1 VRTVPNPTSGSL
13 EDERS
18 GSHSRIKPLLLPGH
32 RAEGVFL
39 MKEKMK
45 MIKEEEKKDLLIS
58 ELLSMGIYKQEG
70 RQLFQV
76 PYEELLKLYQENK
89 SYINQ

>member
-1 VRTVPNPTSGSL
+1 MPNPTSGSL

-18 GSHSRIKPLLLPGH
+18 GSHTRIKPLLLPGH
-32 RAEGVFL
+32 RAEGAFL
-39 MKEKMK
+39 MKEETI
-45 MIKEEEKKDLLIS
+45 MIKEEEKKDQLIS

-76 PYEELLKLYQENK
+76 PYEELLKLYQENR
-89 SYINQ
+89 SHINE

>member
-1 VRTVPNPTSGSL
+1 M

-32 RAEGVFL
+32 RTEGVFL
-39 MKEKMK
+39 LKEKLTMT
-45 MIKEEEKKDLLIS
+45 KEDKKDQLIS
-58 ELLSMGIYKQEG
+58 ELLSMGIYKQKG

-76 PYEELLKLYQENK
+76 PYEELLKLYQENR
-89 SYINQ
+89 SYKNE

>member
-1 VRTVPNPTSGSL
+1 VPNPTSGSL

-32 RAEGVFL
+32 RTEGVFL
-39 MKEKMK
+39 LKEKLTMT
-45 MIKEEEKKDLLIS
+45 KEDKKDQLIS
-58 ELLSMGIYKQEG
+58 ELLSMGIYKQKG

-76 PYEELLKLYQENK
+76 PYEELLKLYQENR
-89 SYINQ
+89 SYKNE